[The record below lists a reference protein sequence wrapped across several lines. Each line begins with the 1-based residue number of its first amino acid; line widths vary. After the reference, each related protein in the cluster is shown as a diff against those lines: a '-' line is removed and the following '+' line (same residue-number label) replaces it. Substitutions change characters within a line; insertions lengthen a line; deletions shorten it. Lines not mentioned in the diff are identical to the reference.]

1 MSEIIVVT
9 DSTSNL
15 PPDLVAEQNI
25 PVIPLK
31 VHWGDETYI
40 DGVTLKPEQF
50 YRWLQERDD
59 FPTTSQPSA
68 GEFVKFFNSVAEG
81 RSDSITILGIFIS
94 SELSGTL
101 LSATQ
106 ARAMLPELDIR
117 LVDSRSVSLGLGF
130 QVLEAHQAVQEGA
143 SIEETIAR
151 VQQVRENT
159 TVIFTV
165 DTLEYLHRGGRIGGA
180 ARLLGSALN
189 LKPLLAI
196 EGGRVEVLEKIR
208 SRRKALQ
215 RMLEVGK
222 EALGVRRP
230 AAAAVLDVDAPE
242 AADQVAAEVAKRLRP
257 RRLYR
262 AWVTPVVGGHAGP
275 GTVGMAFYTLPES

>member
-1 MSEIIVVT
+1 MSNIVVVT

-15 PPDLVAEQNI
+15 PPDLVSEQEI

-40 DGVTLKPEQF
+40 DGVTLQPEQF

-68 GEFVKFFNSVAEG
+68 GEFIEFFKSVTEKYT
-81 RSDSITILGIFIS
+81 SDITILGIFIS

-106 ARAMLPELDIR
+106 AKAMLPDLDIH

-130 QVLEAHQAVQEGA
+130 QVLAAQQAVQAGV
-143 SIEETIAR
+143 SLEEVLER
-151 VQQVRENT
+151 VQRVREST
-159 TVIFTV
+159 TLIFTV

-189 LKPLLAI
+189 LKPLLTI
-196 EGGRVEVLEKIR
+196 EDGRVEVLEKIR
-208 SRRKALQ
+208 SRRKAIQ
-215 RMLEVGK
+215 RMLDLAEERLGDRKPVAVG
-222 EALGVRRP
+222 VI
-230 AAAAVLDVDAPE
+230 DVDAVE
-242 AADQVAAEVAKRLRP
+242 TADSVVGAVMARLKP
-257 RRLYR
+257 GRLYR
-262 AWVTPVVGGHAGP
+262 SWVTPVVGGHAGP
-275 GTVGMAFYTLPES
+275 GTVGIGFYTAD